1 MDAGELLLGVGRFL
15 LATTLLLLLTIPTA
29 FIVIQLELKVI
40 AQMQLRF
47 GPNRI
52 GPWGMFQS
60 TIHGFKVLA
69 KEDTTPDQAD
79 RPTFTMAPWMVY
91 MAAAMSMLVIPFAP
105 GLVAVD
111 SSISVVYFFAVLG
124 LSVVGLLVAGW
135 ASYNKYSL
143 LGGLRSAAQ
152 MVSYEIPLTLSVVGL
167 VVLTGSLSFTEMIEW
182 QRVNGWGIVWQWWIF
197 PIFFIAAWAEIN
209 RTPFDM
215 IEADSEIVAGFA
227 TEYSGMRFGFF
238 FFAEYV
244 ALFIMSAIMVT
255 LFFGG
260 WLIPFVELPDGILG
274 TLLGVIAFFLKT
286 YFFVFVAV
294 WMRTTLPRVRV
305 DQLMGMA
312 WKWLLPLALVNLFL
326 TAAIVLIFN
335 LQPVGGA

>member
-1 MDAGELLLGVGRFL
+1 MDIELLLGVGRFV
-15 LATTLLLLLTIPTA
+15 LATTLLLLLTVPTA
-29 FIVIQLELKVI
+29 FIVIQMEMKII

-52 GPWGMFQS
+52 GPRGIFQS

-69 KEDTTPDQAD
+69 KEDTVPEQAD
-79 RPTFTMAPWMVY
+79 RPTFTLAPWMVF
-91 MAAAMSMLVIPFAP
+91 MAAAMSLLVVPFAP
-105 GLVAVD
+105 GAIAAD
-111 SSISVVYFFAVLG
+111 FNIGVVYFFAVLG

-143 LGGLRSAAQ
+143 LGGLRAAAQ
-152 MVSYEIPLTLSVVGL
+152 MVSYEIPLTLSVVGAVIL
-167 VVLTGSLSFTEMIEW
+167 AGSLSFSAIIEW
-182 QRVNGWGIVWQWWIF
+182 QLQHGWLLIWQPLGIGIF
-197 PIFFIAAWAEIN
+197 YIASLAEIN

-215 IEADSEIVAGFA
+215 VEADSELVAGPF

-244 ALFIMSAIMVT
+244 ALFIMSAILVA

-260 WLIPFVELPDGILG
+260 WLAPWPLPAQLDGFAG
-274 TLLGVIAFFLKT
+274 TLYGLFWFFLKT

-294 WMRTTLPRVRV
+294 WLRATLPRVRV

-312 WKWLLPLALVNLFL
+312 WKVLLPLALVNLFV
-326 TAAIVLIFN
+326 TAIVVVVFQL
-335 LQPVGGA
+335 

>member
-1 MDAGELLLGVGRFL
+1 MDLELLLGIGRFL
-15 LATTLLLLLTIPTA
+15 LATTLLLLLTVPTA
-29 FIVIQLELKVI
+29 FIIIQMEMKII
-40 AQMQLRF
+40 AQLALRI

-52 GPWGMFQS
+52 GPKGMFQS

-69 KEDTTPDQAD
+69 KEDTVPDQAD
-79 RPTFTMAPWMVY
+79 RGTFTLAPWMVY

-105 GLVAVD
+105 GAIAAD
-111 SSISVVYFFAVLG
+111 FNIGIVYFFAVLG

-182 QRVNGWGIVWQWWIF
+182 QRVNGWGIVWQWWAF
-197 PIFFIAAWAEIN
+197 PIFFIAATAEIN

-244 ALFIMSAIMVT
+244 NVFIV
-255 LFFGG
+255 
-260 WLIPFVELPDGILG
+260 
-274 TLLGVIAFFLKT
+274 
-286 YFFVFVAV
+286 
-294 WMRTTLPRVRV
+294 
-305 DQLMGMA
+305 
-312 WKWLLPLALVNLFL
+312 
-326 TAAIVLIFN
+326 
-335 LQPVGGA
+335 

>member
-1 MDAGELLLGVGRFL
+1 MDLELLLGIGRFL
-15 LATTLLLLLTIPTA
+15 LATTLLLLLTVPTA
-29 FIVIQLELKVI
+29 FVIIQMEMKII
-40 AQMQLRF
+40 AQLALRF

-52 GPWGMFQS
+52 GYKGMFQS

-69 KEDTTPDQAD
+69 KEDAVPDQAD
-79 RPTFTMAPWMVY
+79 RGTFTLAPWMVY

-105 GLVAVD
+105 GAIAAD
-111 SSISVVYFFAVLG
+111 FSIGIVYFFAVLG

-152 MVSYEIPLTLSVVGL
+152 MVSYEIPLTLSIVGA
-167 VVLTGSLSFTEMIEW
+167 VVLAGTLSFSELIAW
-182 QRVNGWGIVWQWWIF
+182 QRDHGWLLLWQPVGVVIF
-197 PIFFIAAWAEIN
+197 YIASLAEIN
-209 RTPFDM
+209 RSPFDLV
-215 IEADSEIVAGFA
+215 EADSELVAGPF

-244 ALFIMSAIMVT
+244 ALFIMSSILIS

-260 WLIPFVELPDGILG
+260 WLAPWPFPAELGGFVG
-274 TLLGVIAFFLKT
+274 TVYGAFWFFLKT
-286 YFFVFVAV
+286 YIFVSIAV
-294 WMRTTLPRVRV
+294 WLRGTLPRIRV

-312 WKWLLPLALVNLFL
+312 WKVLLPLALVNLFA
-326 TAAIVLIFN
+326 TAIAVVAFN
-335 LQPVGGA
+335 L

>member
-1 MDAGELLLGVGRFL
+1 MDLELLLGIGRFV
-15 LATTLLLLLTIPTA
+15 LATTLLLVLTIPTA
-29 FIVIQLELKVI
+29 FVIIQMEMKII
-40 AQMQLRF
+40 AQLALRI

-52 GPWGMFQS
+52 GPRGMFQS

-69 KEDTTPDQAD
+69 KEDTVPDQAD
-79 RPTFTMAPWMVY
+79 RSTFTLAPWMVY
-91 MAAAMSMLVIPFAP
+91 MAAAMSMLVMPFAP
-105 GLVAVD
+105 GAIAAD
-111 SSISVVYFFAVLG
+111 FNISIVYFFAVLG

-152 MVSYEIPLTLSVVGL
+152 MVSYEIPLTLSIVGA
-167 VVLTGSLSFTEMIEW
+167 VVLAGTLSFTEVIEW
-182 QRVNGWGIVWQWWIF
+182 QRLHGWLLVWQPIGLGIF
-197 PIFFIAAWAEIN
+197 YVASLAEIN

-215 IEADSEIVAGFA
+215 VEADSELVAGPF

-244 ALFIMSAIMVT
+244 ALFIMSGILIS

-260 WLIPFVELPDGILG
+260 WLAPWPFPAQLEGFPG
-274 TLLGVIAFFLKT
+274 TLYGIVWFFLKT
-286 YFFVFVAV
+286 YLFVAIAV
-294 WMRTTLPRVRV
+294 WMRGTLPRVRV

-312 WKWLLPLALVNLFL
+312 WKVLLPLALVNLFV
-326 TAAIVLIFN
+326 TAIAVVVFDL
-335 LQPVGGA
+335 

>member
-1 MDAGELLLGVGRFL
+1 MDHDLLLGVGRFV
-15 LATTLLLLLTIPTA
+15 LATTLLLLLTVPTA
-29 FIVIQLELKVI
+29 FIIIYLELKVI
-40 AQMQLRF
+40 ALMQLRI

-52 GPWGMFQS
+52 GPAGIFQS
-60 TIHGFKVLA
+60 AIHGFKVLA
-69 KEDTTPDQAD
+69 KEDYTPDNAD
-79 RPTFTMAPWMVY
+79 RPIFTLAPWMVF

-105 GLVAVD
+105 GLVAFD
-111 SSISVVYFFAVLG
+111 SKISVIYFFAIIG

-152 MVSYEIPLTLSVVGL
+152 MVSYEIPLTLSIVGVVI
-167 VVLTGSLSFTEMIEW
+167 LTGTLSFTEIIAW
-182 QRVNGWGIVWQWWIF
+182 QHAHGWSILWQWIGL
-197 PIFFIAAWAEIN
+197 PVFFIASTAEIN

-215 IEADSEIVAGFA
+215 VEADSEIVAGFA

-244 ALFIMSAIMVT
+244 SLFIMSAILVT

-260 WLIPFVELPDGILG
+260 WLAPWPFPAQLSGFAGMIYGLFWF
-274 TLLGVIAFFLKT
+274 LLKT
-286 YFFVFVAV
+286 YFFVFVSIWA
-294 WMRTTLPRVRV
+294 RATLPRVRV

-312 WKWLLPLALVNLFL
+312 WKVLLPLALVNLFV
-326 TAAIVLIFN
+326 TAIVVVVFGL
-335 LQPVGGA
+335 

>member
-1 MDAGELLLGVGRFL
+1 MDWDLLLGVGRFI
-15 LATTLLLLLTIPTA
+15 LATTLLLLLTVPTA
-29 FIVIQLELKVI
+29 FIIIQMEMKII
-40 AQMQLRF
+40 AQLALRY

-52 GPWGMFQS
+52 GPKGMFQS

-69 KEDTTPDQAD
+69 KEDTAPDQAD
-79 RPTFTMAPWMVY
+79 RGTFTLAPWMVY

-105 GLVAVD
+105 GAIASD
-111 SSISVVYFFAVLG
+111 MNIGIVYFFAVLG

-152 MVSYEIPLTLSVVGL
+152 MVSYEIPLTLSIVGA
-167 VVLTGSLSFTEMIEW
+167 VVLAGTLSFSELINW
-182 QRVNGWGIVWQWWIF
+182 QLENGWLLIWQPVGVVIF
-197 PIFFIAAWAEIN
+197 YIASLAEIN

-215 IEADSEIVAGFA
+215 VEADSELVAGPF

-244 ALFIMSAIMVT
+244 ALFIMSGILIS

-260 WLIPFVELPDGILG
+260 WLAPWPFPAQLDGFWG
-274 TLLGVIAFFLKT
+274 TIYGAFWFFVKT
-286 YFFVFVAV
+286 YIFVTVAV
-294 WMRTTLPRVRV
+294 WMRGTLPRVRV

-312 WKWLLPLALVNLFL
+312 WKVLLPLALVNLFV
-326 TAAIVLIFN
+326 TAIAVVVLD
-335 LQPVGGA
+335 L

>member
-1 MDAGELLLGVGRFL
+1 MDLELLLGIGRFV
-15 LATTLLLLLTIPTA
+15 LATTLLLLLTVPTA
-29 FIVIQLELKVI
+29 FIIIQMEMKII
-40 AQMQLRF
+40 AQLALRY

-52 GPWGMFQS
+52 GPKGIFQS

-69 KEDTTPDQAD
+69 KEDAVPDQAD
-79 RPTFTMAPWMVY
+79 RATFTLAPWMVY

-105 GLVAVD
+105 GAIAAD
-111 SSISVVYFFAVLG
+111 FNIGVVYFFAVLG

-152 MVSYEIPLTLSVVGL
+152 MVSYEIPLTLSIVGAVIL
-167 VVLTGSLSFTEMIEW
+167 AGTLSFSEIIAW
-182 QRVNGWGIVWQWWIF
+182 QWANGWLFIWQPIGLGIF
-197 PIFFIAAWAEIN
+197 YIASLAEIN

-215 IEADSEIVAGFA
+215 VEADSELVAGPF

-244 ALFIMSAIMVT
+244 ALFIMSGILIT

-260 WLIPFVELPDGILG
+260 WLAPWPFPAQLDGFAG
-274 TLLGVIAFFLKT
+274 TLYGIFWFFLKT
-286 YFFVFVAV
+286 YIFVAIAV
-294 WMRTTLPRVRV
+294 WLRGTLPRVRV

-312 WKWLLPLALVNLFL
+312 WKVLLPLALVNLFV
-326 TAAIVLIFN
+326 TAIAVVVFDL
-335 LQPVGGA
+335 

>member
-1 MDAGELLLGVGRFL
+1 MDVGELLLGVGRFV
-15 LATTLLLLLTIPTA
+15 LATTLLLLLTVPTA

-47 GPNRI
+47 GPNRV

-79 RPTFTMAPWMVY
+79 RPTFTMAPWMVF
-91 MAAAMSMLVIPFAP
+91 MAAAMSMLVIPWAP
-105 GLVAVD
+105 GLVAVE

-167 VVLTGSLSFTEMIEW
+167 VVLTGSLSFTEMLEW
-182 QRVNGWGIVWQWWIF
+182 QRVNGWGIVWQWWAF
-197 PIFFIAAWAEIN
+197 PIFFIAATAEIN

-244 ALFIMSAIMVT
+244 ALFVMSAVVVT

-260 WLIPFVELPDGILG
+260 YLIPFVELPDGILG
-274 TLLGVIAFFLKT
+274 TLLGVISFFIKT
-286 YFFVFVAV
+286 YFFVFVAI

-312 WKWLLPLALVNLFL
+312 WKWLLPLALVNLFV

>member
-1 MDAGELLLGVGRFL
+1 MDMELILGVGRFI
-15 LATTLLLLLTIPTA
+15 LATTLLLLLTVPTA
-29 FIVIQLELKVI
+29 FVIIQMELKVI
-40 AQMQLRF
+40 AGMNLRI
-47 GPNRI
+47 GPNRV
-52 GPWGMFQS
+52 GPSGLFQS

-79 RPTFTMAPWMVY
+79 RPIFTMAPWMVY

-105 GLVAVD
+105 GAIAADLN
-111 SSISVVYFFAVLG
+111 IGIVYFFAVLG

-152 MVSYEIPLTLSVVGL
+152 MVSYEIPLTLSVVGAI
-167 VVLTGSLSFTEMIEW
+167 VLGGTLSFSELIEW
-182 QRVNGWGIVWQWWIF
+182 QHQHGWMVLWQIVGF
-197 PIFFIAAWAEIN
+197 PIFYVASLAEIN

-215 IEADSEIVAGFA
+215 IEADSELVAGPF

-244 ALFIMSAIMVT
+244 ALFIMSAIMVS

-260 WLIPFVELPDGILG
+260 WLAPWPFPAQLDGFLG
-274 TLLGVIAFFLKT
+274 TLWGIFWFFLKT

-294 WMRTTLPRVRV
+294 WLRATLPRVRV
-305 DQLMGMA
+305 DQLMGVA
-312 WKWLLPLALVNLFL
+312 WKVLLPLALVNLFV
-326 TAAIVLIFN
+326 TAIAVVVFDL
-335 LQPVGGA
+335 

>member
-1 MDAGELLLGVGRFL
+1 MDFELLLGIGRFV
-15 LATTLLLLLTIPTA
+15 LATTLLLLLTVPTA
-29 FIVIQLELKVI
+29 FVIIQMEMKII
-40 AQMQLRF
+40 AQMNLRF

-52 GPWGMFQS
+52 GPRGIFQS

-69 KEDTTPDQAD
+69 KEDTVPDQAD
-79 RPTFTMAPWMVY
+79 RGTFTLAPWMVY

-105 GLVAVD
+105 GAIAAD
-111 SSISVVYFFAVLG
+111 FNIGIVYFFAVLG

-152 MVSYEIPLTLSVVGL
+152 MVSYEIPLTLSIVGA
-167 VVLTGSLSFTEMIEW
+167 VVLAGTLSFSELIQW
-182 QRVNGWGIVWQWWIF
+182 QLDHGWLLVWQPIGLGIF
-197 PIFFIAAWAEIN
+197 YVSSLAEVN

-215 IEADSEIVAGFA
+215 VEADSELVAGPF

-244 ALFIMSAIMVT
+244 ALFIMSGILVS

-260 WLIPFVELPDGILG
+260 WLAPWPFPAQLEGFGG
-274 TLLGVIAFFLKT
+274 TL
-286 YFFVFVAV
+286 
-294 WMRTTLPRVRV
+294 
-305 DQLMGMA
+305 
-312 WKWLLPLALVNLFL
+312 
-326 TAAIVLIFN
+326 
-335 LQPVGGA
+335 

>member
-1 MDAGELLLGVGRFL
+1 MDWELILGIGRFV

-29 FIVIQLELKVI
+29 FIIIQIELKVI
-40 AQMQLRF
+40 ASMNLRF

-52 GPWGMFQS
+52 GPRGIFQS

-69 KEDTTPDQAD
+69 KEDTVPDQAD
-79 RPTFTMAPWMVY
+79 RGTFTLAPWMVY

-105 GLVAVD
+105 GAIAANFNI
-111 SSISVVYFFAVLG
+111 SIVYFFAVLG

-152 MVSYEIPLTLSVVGL
+152 MVSYEIPLTLSIVGI
-167 VVLTGSLSFTEMIEW
+167 VVLTGSLSFTEIVEW
-182 QRVNGWGIVWQWWIF
+182 QRVNGWGFFWQFWAF
-197 PIFFIAAWAEIN
+197 PIFFIAATAEIN

-215 IEADSEIVAGFA
+215 VEADSEIVAGFA

-244 ALFIMSAIMVT
+244 NVFIISALTVT

-260 WLIPFVELPDGILG
+260 VDAPFPWPEAWSITPGFDPASLGIGLLLLI
-274 TLLGVIAFFLKT
+274 
-286 YFFVFVAV
+286 
-294 WMRTTLPRVRV
+294 
-305 DQLMGMA
+305 
-312 WKWLLPLALVNLFL
+312 
-326 TAAIVLIFN
+326 AIVPLVLTLVFAAPFYLIRSSI
-335 LQPVGGA
+335 PWW

>member
-1 MDAGELLLGVGRFL
+1 MDFELLLGVGRFV
-15 LATTLLLLLTIPTA
+15 LATTLLLVLTIPTA
-29 FIVIQLELKVI
+29 FVIIQMELKVI
-40 AQMQLRF
+40 AGMNLRI
-47 GPNRI
+47 GPNRV
-52 GPWGMFQS
+52 GPSGLFQS
-60 TIHGFKVLA
+60 SIHGFKVLA

-79 RPTFTMAPWMVY
+79 RPVFTMAPWMVY

-105 GLVAVD
+105 GLIAAD
-111 SSISVVYFFAVLG
+111 FNIGIVYFFAILG

-152 MVSYEIPLTLSVVGL
+152 MVSYEIPLTLSVVGAIVLAGTLNFREL
-167 VVLTGSLSFTEMIEW
+167 VEW
-182 QRVNGWGIVWQWWIF
+182 QHQHGWMVLWQIVGF
-197 PIFFIAAWAEIN
+197 PIFYVASLAEIN

-215 IEADSEIVAGFA
+215 IEADSELVAGPF

-244 ALFIMSAIMVT
+244 ALFIMSAIMVS

-260 WLIPFVELPDGILG
+260 WLAPWPFPAQLDGFAG
-274 TLLGVIAFFLKT
+274 TLWGVVWFFLKT

-294 WMRTTLPRVRV
+294 WLRATLPRVRV
-305 DQLMGMA
+305 DQLMGVA
-312 WKWLLPLALVNLFL
+312 WKVLLPLALVNLFV
-326 TAAIVLIFN
+326 TAIAVVVLD
-335 LQPVGGA
+335 L

>member
-1 MDAGELLLGVGRFL
+1 MDLELLLGIGRFL
-15 LATTLLLLLTIPTA
+15 LATTLLLLLTVPTA
-29 FIVIQLELKVI
+29 FIIIQMEMKII
-40 AQMQLRF
+40 AQLALRY

-52 GPWGMFQS
+52 GPKGIFQS

-69 KEDTTPDQAD
+69 KEDAVPDQAD
-79 RPTFTMAPWMVY
+79 RATFTLAPWMVY

-105 GLVAVD
+105 GAIAAD
-111 SSISVVYFFAVLG
+111 FNIGVVYFFAVLG

-152 MVSYEIPLTLSVVGL
+152 MVSYEIPLTLSIVGAVIL
-167 VVLTGSLSFTEMIEW
+167 AGTLSFSEIIAW
-182 QRVNGWGIVWQWWIF
+182 QWANGWLFLWQPIGLGIF
-197 PIFFIAAWAEIN
+197 YIASLAEIN

-215 IEADSEIVAGFA
+215 VEADSELVAGPF

-244 ALFIMSAIMVT
+244 ALFIMSGILIT

-260 WLIPFVELPDGILG
+260 WLAPWPFPAQLDGFAG
-274 TLLGVIAFFLKT
+274 TLYGIFWFFLKT
-286 YFFVFVAV
+286 YIFVAV
-294 WMRTTLPRVRV
+294 AVWLRGTLPRVRV

-312 WKWLLPLALVNLFL
+312 WKVLLPLALVNLFV
-326 TAAIVLIFN
+326 TAIAVVVLD
-335 LQPVGGA
+335 L